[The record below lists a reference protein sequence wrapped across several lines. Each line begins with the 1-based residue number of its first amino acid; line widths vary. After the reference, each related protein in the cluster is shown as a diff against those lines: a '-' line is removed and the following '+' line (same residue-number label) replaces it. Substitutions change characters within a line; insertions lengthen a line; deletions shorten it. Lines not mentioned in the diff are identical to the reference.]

1 MILAQVLG
9 TVVSTRKD
17 SGLMSLKLLLTRE
30 VDAQFKPTG
39 NLVVAADA
47 VGAGE
52 GELVLLAQGSSARMT
67 EVSRD
72 KPVDAVICGIVDA
85 VELGG
90 EDVYLKHGRPARAP
104 AAAGSSGRRRTEA

>member
-17 SGLMSLKLLLTRE
+17 PALMSLKLLLVRE
-30 VDAQFKPTG
+30 VDTQFQPAG
-39 NLVVAADA
+39 GFVVAADA

-52 GELVLLAQGSSARMT
+52 GELVLVAQGSSARLT

-72 KPVDAVICGIVDA
+72 KPVDAVICGIVDT
-85 VELGG
+85 VEREGR
-90 EDVYLKHGRPARAP
+90 DVFVKRAGLASARTP
-104 AAAGSSGRRRTEA
+104 